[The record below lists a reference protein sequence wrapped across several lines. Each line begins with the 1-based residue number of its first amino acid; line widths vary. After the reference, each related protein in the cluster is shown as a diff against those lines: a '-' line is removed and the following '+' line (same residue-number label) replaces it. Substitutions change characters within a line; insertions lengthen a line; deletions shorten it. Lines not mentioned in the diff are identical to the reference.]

1 MSTAPEPAHRPPS
14 DIQSG
19 GTLPFRVPK
28 TAELVAHH
36 LRKQIVRG
44 DLREGESL
52 PSEAALTA
60 QFGVSRPTLREAFRV
75 LETEQLITVRRG
87 AKGGAAVHAPNAMMV
102 ARYAGFYLEHAG
114 TTLADVFEARVAI
127 EAPAAAM
134 LAERRTDSD
143 IAQLRAAAS
152 PTEDAGENG
161 PLAAMRF
168 SDFHALVVELSG
180 NRTLALVHS
189 MLREII
195 DMAKVRRFTKGSR
208 EGNREAMVHAA
219 RSHRRLVDLIDAGD
233 PAGAESFWREHL
245 IGANRYL
252 LDFPGSDRP
261 LDLLD

>member
-1 MSTAPEPAHRPPS
+1 MSTAAEPTNTPS
-14 DIQSG
+14 ANTS
-19 GTLPFRVPK
+19 TTVSLPFRVPK

-87 AKGGAAVHAPNAMMV
+87 AKGGAAVHAPNPMMV

-127 EAPAAAM
+127 EAPAAAL
-134 LAERRTDSD
+134 LAGRRTDDD
-143 IAQLRAAAS
+143 IARLRAAAHLHEQPS
-152 PTEDAGENG
+152 EEG
-161 PLAAMRF
+161 PVAAMRF
-168 SDFHALVVELSG
+168 SDFHALVVQLSG
-180 NRTLALVHS
+180 NRTLSLLHS

-195 DMAKVRRFTKGSR
+195 DLAKVRRMTKGSR
-208 EGNREAMVHAA
+208 KGGRAALLHAA
-219 RSHRRLVDLIDAGD
+219 KSHLRLIDLVEAGD
-233 PAGAESFWREHL
+233 VDGAEAFWREHL
-245 IGANRYL
+245 VKANRYL
-252 LDFPGSDRP
+252 LEFPGSERP